1 MTLSIDEAI
10 KKIPHY
16 PRAMMYGLEE
26 GWTRLASNE
35 NPYPPSPKALA
46 RILDALLD
54 MNRYPGGEGDLK
66 AVIANLYKVNTDQV
80 VLGDGSDELIE
91 MILRAMK
98 HGERNKVI
106 VCDPS
111 FPFYTIASAI
121 YGYEVEKVPLVDM
134 TVDLAAVKKAIDGKT
149 RVVFLNNPL
158 NPTGTIFT
166 EESFRSLCRDLPPDV
181 LIVVDEA
188 YAEFAESGEFPNSF
202 SYVNDHPVLVLRTF
216 SKAYALAGLRV
227 GYGVGEASLVSYLER
242 TRQPFSVNELAL
254 IGAKAAL
261 EDREYLEKILNN
273 NRRGKNFLYEA
284 LRGLSLE
291 YVPTEANYVLFKA
304 GDRAEDAVKRL
315 FEEKILV
322 RWMGAYKL
330 PDYIRVS
337 VGTPEENTRFIGAL
351 GRILNNGR

>member
-1 MTLSIDEAI
+1 MTLSVDEAI
-10 KKIPHY
+10 KKIPYY
-16 PRAMMYGLEE
+16 PKAMMYGLEE

-35 NPYPPSPKALA
+35 NPYPPSPRALA
-46 RILDALLD
+46 QMLDALLD

-66 AVIANLYKVNTDQV
+66 GTIADLYGIKTDQV

-91 MILRAMK
+91 MVLRAMK
-98 HGERNKVI
+98 HKERNKVV

-111 FPFYTIASAI
+111 FPFYTIASSI
-121 YGYEVEKVPLVDM
+121 YGYEVEKVPLSGM
-134 TVDLAAVKKAIDGKT
+134 TVDLGAVRKAIDGRT

-166 EESFRSLCRDLPPDV
+166 GESFRALCSDLPPDV

-188 YAEFAESGEFPNSF
+188 YAEFAESREFPDSF
-202 SYVNDHPVLVLRTF
+202 SYIQDYPVLVLRTF

-227 GYGVGEASLVSYLER
+227 GYGMGETSLISYLER

-254 IGAKAAL
+254 IGAKAAM
-261 EDREYLEKILNN
+261 EDREYLSKVLKN
-273 NRRGKNFLYEA
+273 NRKGKDFLYRA
-284 LRGLSLE
+284 LGGLSLE
-291 YVPTEANYVLFKA
+291 YVPTEANYIIFKA
-304 GDRAEDAVKRL
+304 GAQAESAVKRL

-330 PDYIRVS
+330 PEYIRVS
-337 VGTPEENTRFIGAL
+337 VGTPGENSGFIEAL
-351 GRILNNGR
+351 SRILNNGR

>member
-1 MTLSIDEAI
+1 MTISVDEAI
-10 KKIPHY
+10 KRIPHY

-35 NPYPPSPKALA
+35 NPFPPSPEALS

-66 AVIANLYKVNTDQV
+66 GAIADLYTIKPDQI

-98 HGERNKVI
+98 HKEKNKVI
-106 VCDPS
+106 VSDPS
-111 FPFYTIASAI
+111 FPFYSIASAI
-121 YGYEVEKVPLVDM
+121 YGYGVEKVPLVGM
-134 TVDLAAVKKAIDGKT
+134 KVDLSSIREAMDERT

-158 NPTGTIFT
+158 NPTGTIFG
-166 EESFRSLCRDLPPDV
+166 EESFRALCRDLPPDV

-188 YAEFAESGEFPNSF
+188 YAEFAESREFPDTF
-202 SYVNDHPVLVLRTF
+202 SYVCDHPVLVLRTF

-227 GYGVGEASLVSYLER
+227 GYGVGEASLISYLER

-261 EDREYLEKILNN
+261 EDRDYLAKILRN
-273 NRRGKNFLYEA
+273 NRKGKEFLCEA
-284 LRGLSLE
+284 LQKLSLE
-291 YVPTEANYVLFKA
+291 YVPTEANYILFKA
-304 GDRAEDAVKRL
+304 GNQAESAVKRL

-337 VGTPEENTRFIGAL
+337 VGTPDENSRFIEAL
-351 GRILNNGR
+351 GRLLGNGR

>member
-1 MTLSIDEAI
+1 MTLFVDEAI
-10 KKIPHY
+10 KRIPHY

-35 NPYPPSPKALA
+35 NPYPPSPEALA

-66 AVIANLYKVNTDQV
+66 SAIAGLYKINADQV

-91 MILRAMK
+91 MVLRAMK
-98 HGERNKVI
+98 HKERNKVI

-121 YGYEVEKVPLVDM
+121 YGYEVEKVPLADM
-134 TVDLAAVKKAIDGKT
+134 KVDLVSVRKAIDERT

-158 NPTGTIFT
+158 NPTGTIFG
-166 EESFRSLCRDLPPDV
+166 EESFRALCRDLPPDL

-188 YAEFAESGEFPNSF
+188 YAEFAESGDFPDSF
-202 SYVNDHPVLVLRTF
+202 SYVGDYPVLVLRTF

-227 GYGVGEASLVSYLER
+227 GYGVGEASLISYLER

-261 EDREYLEKILNN
+261 EDRDYLAKVLKN
-273 NRRGKNFLYEA
+273 NRKGKEFLYGA

-291 YVPTEANYVLFKA
+291 YVPTEANYILFRA
-304 GDRAEDAVKRL
+304 GDQAESAVKRL

-337 VGTPEENTRFIGAL
+337 VGTPEENSRFIEAL
-351 GRILNNGR
+351 SRILKNGR